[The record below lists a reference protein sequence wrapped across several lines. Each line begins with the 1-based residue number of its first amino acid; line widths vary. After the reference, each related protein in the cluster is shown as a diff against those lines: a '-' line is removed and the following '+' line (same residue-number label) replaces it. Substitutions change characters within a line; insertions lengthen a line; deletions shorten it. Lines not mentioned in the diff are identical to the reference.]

1 MTRPIEKNPR
11 PMTELDF
18 FVPSPANEPW
28 EAFSNK
34 LSDVFGVDFETD
46 QQFQEA
52 RTKSYLESFAKSRT
66 NLKNSSYRCKPNYIT
81 TYCKNNHLSLR
92 PVYCGK
98 EWCETCGAKGS
109 PIHKRRMSR
118 AWHRI
123 IDCTNN
129 LGYLVVTIPPQMG
142 EIRYNP
148 EALKKIKKYIWRK
161 LIRDGITTWGLC
173 RIHWEGDKSPKYFP
187 HWNFLF
193 PAAWIEKS
201 VLKKF
206 REDYTRWLKE
216 TFKVDGFE
224 SADIHYEFAQNQ
236 NHKIHLLEYVT
247 RPTLHHWSKAK
258 AEVFAHVMGTTWF
271 GKRPSRVNP
280 DRMIEPIP
288 EEYQKMLEGQKLL
301 ELVAHGRCPVCG
313 EECVHTF
320 VRHQKID
327 LDTYKEVVEK
337 QLWVKVDSS

>member
-1 MTRPIEKNPR
+1 MSQI
-11 PMTELDF
+11 DF
-18 FVPSPANEPW
+18 FVAKPDAEPW
-28 EAFSNK
+28 EAFSQK
-34 LSDVFGVDFETD
+34 LSDVFGVDFDTD
-46 QQFQEA
+46 KQAQEA
-52 RTKSYLESFAKSRT
+52 MTKSYLESFARTHT
-66 NLKNSSYRCKPNYIT
+66 NLKNSGYRCTPNYIS

-109 PIHKRRMSR
+109 PTHLRRMAR

-123 IDCTNN
+123 VECSED

-142 EIRYNP
+142 DLRYDP
-148 EALKKIKKYIWRK
+148 EVIKKIKKYIWRK
-161 LIRDGITTWGLC
+161 LIREHITSWGLC

-193 PAAWIEKS
+193 PARWIEKS
-201 VLKKF
+201 VLTKF

-224 SADIHYEFAQNQ
+224 SADLHYEFASNLT
-236 NHKIHLLEYVT
+236 HKIHLLEYVT
-247 RPTLHHWSKAK
+247 RPTLRHWSQAK
-258 AEVFAHVMGTTWF
+258 MQVYSKVMGTTWF
-271 GKRPSRVNP
+271 GKRPEKTSSEKTR
-280 DRMIEPIP
+280 EPLP
-288 EEYQKMLEGQKLL
+288 EEYQKMLEDQKLL
-301 ELVAHGRCPVCG
+301 DLVGHGRCPVCG
-313 EECVHTF
+313 EHAVHEF
-320 VRHQKID
+320 IRHQKIN